1 MSNKK
6 KEHIPLDRKK
16 VDVMYNN
23 YMELNKLHWVN
34 IRGGSFYIHPIVEGE
49 DMEYVTTEMFKK
61 LTDNFDSFVKSQE
74 KFNKDQQQFNKEQR
88 IFNNQVFEF
97 MQRQDEHWK
106 RQDKRWEKQEEFN
119 KTVIKRLDNLDNR
132 LDNIVVKNNLSE

>member
-61 LTDNFDSFVKSQE
+61 LTDNFDSFVKSLT
-74 KFNKDQQQFNKEQR
+74 KINNNSTKNNNNSTKNKEYSIIKSLNSCNVR
-88 IFNNQVFEF
+88 
-97 MQRQDEHWK
+97 MTLK
-106 RQDKRWEKQEEFN
+106 RKLLKDS
-119 KTVIKRLDNLDNR
+119 IILIID
-132 LDNIVVKNNLSE
+132 